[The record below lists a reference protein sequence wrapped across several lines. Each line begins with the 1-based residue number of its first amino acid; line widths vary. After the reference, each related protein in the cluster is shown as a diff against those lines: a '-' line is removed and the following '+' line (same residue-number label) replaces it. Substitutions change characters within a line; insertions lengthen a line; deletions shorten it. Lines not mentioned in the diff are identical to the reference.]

1 MKTRKTSVL
10 LSLAAV
16 AALLALAGCGGG
28 GGGGA
33 AAPAALSTD
42 AATVSPVVH
51 AAGSEELAAFQ
62 LLNAERERCG
72 FGGLTQNAQLDAAAM
87 AHANYQVINS
97 VVSHLEDASKPNGFT
112 GVTPADRIA
121 AAGYTD
127 AGALGDEIAG
137 FLGTSQKAGLGAAA
151 LRNLLNAPY
160 HLQGLMSGFRDVGVS
175 VRSSADTGVG
185 AAAVILQIDTAYK
198 RLAGPQLFA
207 ATEVH
212 TYPCEGSSGV
222 NFRLSNEEP
231 NPVPGRDLSTTPLG
245 SSVYI
250 AARDGNVLN
259 VTSAS
264 LIQLSTGQAITLR
277 APITAANDPYAPCA
291 AGCFKSHQ
299 AYVVADAPL
308 QPNMSYQLTLNGSN
322 NGTAFSR
329 TFSFATGTGG

>member
-16 AALLALAGCGGG
+16 AALLVLAGCGGG

-33 AAPAALSTD
+33 AAPATRTAD
-42 AATVSPVVH
+42 ATTVSPVAH

-72 FGGLTQNAQLDAAAM
+72 FGGLTQNAQLDAAAR
-87 AHANYQVINS
+87 AHANYQIINS
-97 VVSHLEDASKPNGFT
+97 VVSHLEDASKPGFT
-112 GVTPADRIA
+112 GVTAADRIA

-127 AGALGDEIAG
+127 AGALSDEIAG

-160 HLQGLMSGFRDVGVS
+160 HLQGLMSGFRDVGIS

-185 AAAVILQIDTAYK
+185 AAAVILQINAAYK

-207 ATEVH
+207 APEVH

-222 NFRLSNEEP
+222 NFKLSNEDP

-250 AARDGNVLN
+250 AVRDGNVLN
-259 VTSAS
+259 ITSAS
-264 LIQLSTGQAITLR
+264 LIQLSTGQPVTLR
-277 APITAANDPYAPCA
+277 TPITAANDPYAPCA

-308 QPNMSYQLTLNGSN
+308 QANMSYQLTLNGTN